1 MKRFASPSGALD
13 RPTTGVVAMYKHI
26 LIATDGSELAG
37 KGVAHG
43 LELAKGLGS
52 AVTFVN
58 VSEPFPALAWGGA
71 MAGYV
76 AGEELVNYEENAR
89 KYGREVLNKCK
100 AEADALGVRAKTL
113 YVENRTPAEAI
124 LDVSRSEACDL
135 IVMASHGRRGLGRLV
150 LGSQTAEVVSLTE
163 IPVLVVR

>member
-1 MKRFASPSGALD
+1 
-13 RPTTGVVAMYKHI
+13 MYQHL

-37 KGVAHG
+37 KGVAQG
-43 LELAKGLGS
+43 LALARGLGA
-52 AVTFVN
+52 AVTFVT

-76 AGEELVNYEENAR
+76 AADELVNYEESAR
-89 KYGREVLNKCK
+89 KYAGEVLDKCK
-100 AEADALGVRAKTL
+100 AEAAAAGVRAKA
-113 YVENRTPAEAI
+113 VHIENRTPAEAI
-124 LDVSRSEACDL
+124 LDTARAEACDL

-150 LGSQTAEVVSLTE
+150 LGSQTAEVVPLTE

>member
-1 MKRFASPSGALD
+1 
-13 RPTTGVVAMYKHI
+13 MYKHI

-43 LELAKGLGS
+43 LELARGLGA

-58 VSEPFPALAWGGA
+58 VSEAFPALAWGGA

-76 AGEELVNYEENAR
+76 AADELVNYEESAR
-89 KYGREVLNKCK
+89 KYAAEVLDKCK
-100 AEADALGVRAKTL
+100 AEAEALGVRAKTL
-113 YVENRTPAEAI
+113 HIENRTPAEAI

-135 IVMASHGRRGLGRLV
+135 IVMASHGRRGVTALL
-150 LGSQTAEVVSLTE
+150 LGSETTRVLVHCDV
-163 IPVLVVR
+163 PVLVVK

>member
-1 MKRFASPSGALD
+1 
-13 RPTTGVVAMYKHI
+13 MYKHI

-43 LELAKGLGS
+43 LELAKGLGA
-52 AVTFVN
+52 AVTFVT

-76 AGEELVNYEENAR
+76 AADELTNYEESAS
-89 KYGREVLNKCK
+89 KYAREVLEKCK
-100 AEADALGVRAKTL
+100 AEADKLGVGAKVL
-113 YVENRTPAEAI
+113 HVENRTPAEGI
-124 LDVSRSEACDL
+124 LDTARTQACDL
-135 IVMASHGRRGLGRLV
+135 IVMASHGRRGIGRLV

>member
-1 MKRFASPSGALD
+1 
-13 RPTTGVVAMYKHI
+13 MYKHI

-43 LELAKGLGS
+43 LELAKGLG
-52 AVTFVN
+52 AAATFVH
-58 VSEPFPALAWGGA
+58 VTEPFPALAWGGA

-76 AGEELVNYEENAR
+76 TGDELVYYEESAR
-89 KYGREVLNKCK
+89 KYAREVLDKCK
-100 AEADALGVRAKTL
+100 ADADALGVASNSL
-113 YVENRTPAEAI
+113 HIENRTPAEAI
-124 LDVSRSEACDL
+124 LDTARTQACDL
-135 IVMASHGRRGLGRLV
+135 IVMASHGRRGIGRLV

>member
-1 MKRFASPSGALD
+1 
-13 RPTTGVVAMYKHI
+13 MYKKI

-43 LELAKGLGS
+43 LELAKGLGA
-52 AVTFVN
+52 AVAFVT

-76 AGEELVNYEENAR
+76 AADELVNYEESAR
-89 KYGREVLNKCK
+89 KYAREVLDKCK
-100 AEADALGVRAKTL
+100 AEAAAKGVEAKTL
-113 YVENRTPAEAI
+113 HIENRTPAEAI
-124 LDVSRSEACDL
+124 LEVAGAEGSDL
-135 IVMASHGRRGLGRLV
+135 IVMASHGRRGIGRLV
-150 LGSQTAEVVSLTE
+150 LGSQTAEVVSLTQ

>member
-1 MKRFASPSGALD
+1 
-13 RPTTGVVAMYKHI
+13 MYKHI

-43 LELAKGLGS
+43 LELAKGLG
-52 AVTFVN
+52 ATVTFIT
-58 VSEPFPALAWGGA
+58 VSEPFPTLAWGGA

-76 AGEELVNYEENAR
+76 AGDELVYYEESAR
-89 KYGREVLNKCK
+89 KYAREVLDKCK
-100 AEADALGVRAKTL
+100 AQADALGVSAKAL
-113 YVENRTPAEAI
+113 HIENRTPAEAI
-124 LDVSRSEACDL
+124 LDTARTEACDL

-163 IPVLVVR
+163 VPVLVVR

>member
-1 MKRFASPSGALD
+1 
-13 RPTTGVVAMYKHI
+13 MYKKI

-43 LELAKGLGS
+43 LELAKGLG
-52 AVTFVN
+52 ATVTFLN
-58 VSEPFPALAWGGA
+58 VSEAFPTLAWGGA
-71 MAGYV
+71 MSGYV
-76 AGEELVNYEENAR
+76 AADALVDYEESAR
-89 KYGREVLNKCK
+89 KYAREVLDKCK
-100 AEADALGVRAKTL
+100 AEADAKGVSAKTL
-113 YVENRTPAEAI
+113 HIENRTPAEAI
-124 LDVSRSEACDL
+124 LDVARTEASDL

>member
-1 MKRFASPSGALD
+1 
-13 RPTTGVVAMYKHI
+13 MYKKI

-43 LELAKGLGS
+43 LELAKGLG
-52 AVTFVN
+52 ATVTFVH
-58 VSEPFPALAWGGA
+58 VSEQFPTLAWGGA

-76 AGEELVNYEENAR
+76 AGDELTIYEEGAR
-89 KYGREVLNKCK
+89 KYAREVLEKCK
-100 AEADALGVRAKTL
+100 ASAEALGVSARTL
-113 YVENRTPAEAI
+113 HIENRTPAEAI
-124 LDVSRSEACDL
+124 LAVAKTEACDL

-150 LGSQTAEVVSLTE
+150 LGSQTAEVVALTE

>member
-1 MKRFASPSGALD
+1 
-13 RPTTGVVAMYKHI
+13 MYKHI

-43 LELAKGLGS
+43 LELAKGLG
-52 AVTFVN
+52 ATVTFVH
-58 VSEPFPALAWGGA
+58 VTEPFPALAWGGA

-76 AGEELVNYEENAR
+76 VGDELVYYEESAR
-89 KYGREVLNKCK
+89 KYAREVLEKCK
-100 AEADALGVRAKTL
+100 TDADALGVSAKVL
-113 YVENRTPAEAI
+113 HIENKTPAEAI
-124 LDVSRSEACDL
+124 LDTAGAESCDL